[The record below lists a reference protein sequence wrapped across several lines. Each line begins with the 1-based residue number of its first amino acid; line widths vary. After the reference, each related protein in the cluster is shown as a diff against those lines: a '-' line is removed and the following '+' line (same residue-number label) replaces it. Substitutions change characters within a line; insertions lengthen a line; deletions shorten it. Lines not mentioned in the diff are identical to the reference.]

1 MADPTDMQDPDSS
14 RDPTANPGA
23 DPDDAFDS
31 IVDAPFDAAL
41 SERYLVYA
49 LSTITARSLP
59 DLRDGLKPVH
69 RRLLWT
75 MRQLRLDPGS
85 NFKKSARV
93 VGEVIGKYHPHGDTA
108 AYDAMV
114 RLAQDFALRY
124 PLVEGQG
131 NFGNVDG
138 DNAAAYRYTE
148 ARLTKTAMQLMEGLD
163 AGTVDFIP
171 TYNGEEQE
179 PELMPGLFPNL
190 LANGASGIAV
200 GMATN
205 IPSHNVA
212 EVIDATLEL
221 IDNPQIEHE
230 RLMEIVHGPD
240 FATGGQVVDSAATIS
255 DAYRTGRGSLRLR
268 GLFSA
273 PEADREDDRAAGI
286 ERLGGGQWQL
296 VISQIPYQVAKGKLI
311 EQIAQ
316 AIADRKL
323 PILED
328 VRDESDEAIRIV
340 LVPKS
345 RNVDPELLK
354 ESLFKLTDME
364 TRFGLNMN
372 VLDAQAGGGRTP
384 MVMGLKE
391 LLSHWTRSQIEILQ
405 RRTRHRLDQIAK
417 RLELV
422 EGYITA
428 FLNLDRVIEIIRTED
443 EPKPIMMEEFDL
455 TDRQAEAILNMR
467 LRSLRKLE
475 EMQLRR
481 EKDGLLEEQ
490 DRLQKLLDSPARQRT
505 RLKKDLR
512 TLREDYAEDT
522 ALGARR
528 TLIRESAPA
537 VEFSMDAMI
546 EKEPITVILS
556 EKGWIRAAKGH
567 VPLDQ
572 EFKYK
577 EGDALAFI
585 LHAQTTDK
593 LLIAAA
599 NGRFYTLGCDKLPG
613 ARGFGE
619 PVRTMIDLEADTS
632 IARLLVHRPGGRLLL
647 AATSG
652 KGFLAE
658 TGELIAETRK
668 GRQVVNLKG
677 DAQLRVIR
685 EVGEGDDHVAAVG
698 DNRKLIVFNIE
709 EMPVMA
715 RGQGVMLQRYRPGP
729 GGGGLS
735 DATTFKLEEGLSWTM
750 GGSQGRTRTET
761 DIWQWKVARGA
772 AGRMPPTGFPKDNR
786 FD

>member
-1 MADPTDMQDPDSS
+1 MADTTELLPEDP
-14 RDPTANPGA
+14 
-23 DPDDAFDS
+23 FDS

-41 SERYLVYA
+41 SERYMVYA

-75 MRQLRLDPGS
+75 MRQLKLDPS
-85 NFKKSARV
+85 NTFKKSARV

-114 RLAQDFALRY
+114 RLAQDFSLRY

-171 TYNGEEQE
+171 TYNGEEEE

-221 IDNPQIEHE
+221 IDNPHVEHA
-230 RLMEIVHGPD
+230 RLMELFAGPD
-240 FATGGQVVDSAATIS
+240 FATGGQVIDSADVIS
-255 DAYRTGRGSLRLR
+255 HAYETGRGSFRLR
-268 GLFSA
+268 GVFAA
-273 PEADREDDRAAGI
+273 PEADKAEDQTAGI

-296 VISQIPYQVAKGKLI
+296 VITEIPYQVQKGKLI

-316 AIADRKL
+316 AIADKKL

-328 VRDESDEAIRIV
+328 VRDESDEQIRIV
-340 LVPKS
+340 LVPRS

-354 ESLFKLTDME
+354 ESIFKLTDME
-364 TRFGLNMN
+364 TRFGLNLN
-372 VLDAQAGGGRTP
+372 VLDATRTP

-391 LLSHWTRSQIEILQ
+391 LLQNWTASQIEILQ
-405 RRTRHRLDQIAK
+405 RRSQHRLDQIAR

-422 EGYITA
+422 EGYIIA
-428 FLNLDRVIEIIRTED
+428 FLNLDRVIEIIRNED
-443 EPKPIMMEEFDL
+443 EPKPIMMAEFNL

-475 EMQLRR
+475 EMQLRD
-481 EKDGLLEEQ
+481 EKSKLLEEK
-490 DRLQKLLDSPARQRT
+490 DELETLLGSPARQRT
-505 RLKKDLR
+505 RLKRDLKA
-512 TLREDYAEDT
+512 LRKDYAEDT
-522 ALGARR
+522 RLGARR
-528 TLIRESAPA
+528 TRIEEAAPA

-546 EKEPITVILS
+546 EKEPVTVILS
-556 EKGWIRAAKGH
+556 QKGWIRAAKGH
-567 VPLDQ
+567 VDLAQD
-572 EFKYK
+572 FKYK
-577 EGDALAFI
+577 EGDDLAFI

-593 LLIAAA
+593 LLIAAE

-619 PVRTMIDLEADTS
+619 PVQSMIDMEAQTR
-632 IARLLVHRPGGRLLL
+632 IVGMVVHKDGGRLLL
-647 AATSG
+647 ASSIG
-652 KGFLAE
+652 KGFMAQTSDL
-658 TGELIAETRK
+658 LAETRK

-677 DAQLRVIR
+677 DAKFAVMH
-685 EVGEGDDHVAAVG
+685 EVGEGHDHVAVVG
-698 DNRKLIVFNIE
+698 ENRKLIVFNME
-709 EMPVMA
+709 EIPVMG
-715 RGQGVMLQRYRPGP
+715 RGQGVTLQRYRD
-729 GGGGLS
+729 GGLS
-735 DATTFKLEEGLSWTM
+735 DLKTFTLADGLSWTM
-750 GGSQGRTRTET
+750 GGKGDRTRTENE
-761 DIWQWKVARGA
+761 IWQWKVARGA
-772 AGRMPPTGFPKDNR
+772 AGRLPPQGFPKDNR
-786 FD
+786 F

>member
-1 MADPTDMQDPDSS
+1 MSNPTDTESPDPF
-14 RDPTANPGA
+14 
-23 DPDDAFDS
+23 DA

-85 NFKKSARV
+85 GFKKSARV

-114 RLAQDFALRY
+114 RLAQDFSLRY

-221 IDNPQIEHE
+221 TDNPHVEHE
-230 RLMEIVHGPD
+230 RLMAIVRGPD

-255 DAYRTGRGSLRLR
+255 EAYRTGRGSFRLR
-268 GLFSA
+268 GVFSA
-273 PEADREDDRAAGI
+273 PEADKAADRENGI
-286 ERLGGGQWQL
+286 ERIGGGQWQL
-296 VISQIPYQVAKGKLI
+296 VISEIPYQVPKGKLI

-340 LVPKS
+340 LVPRS
-345 RNVDPELLK
+345 RNVDPDLLK
-354 ESLFKLTDME
+354 ESIFKLTDME

-372 VLDAQAGGGRTP
+372 VLDATRTP

-391 LLSHWTRSQIEILQ
+391 LLGHWTAAQIAILQ

-422 EGYITA
+422 EGYIIA
-428 FLNLDRVIEIIRTED
+428 FFNLDRLIEIIRNED
-443 EPKPIMMEEFDL
+443 EPKPLMMKEFDL

-481 EKDGLLEEQ
+481 EKDDLLAEQ
-490 DRLQKLLDSPARQRT
+490 DDLQKLLDSPARQRT

-512 TLREDYAEDT
+512 ALRKDYAEDT

-528 TLIRESAPA
+528 TRIEEAAPA
-537 VEFSMDAMI
+537 VEFSMEAMI

-556 EKGWIRAAKGH
+556 QKGWIRAAKGH

-585 LHAQTTDK
+585 VHAQTTDK
-593 LLIAAA
+593 LLLAAS
-599 NGRFYTLGCDKLPG
+599 NGRFYTLSCDKLPG

-619 PVRTMIDLEADTS
+619 PVRTMIDLESDTS
-632 IARLLVHRPGGRLLL
+632 IAKLLVHRPGGRLLL
-647 AATSG
+647 ASTSG

-658 TGELIAETRK
+658 TGELLAETRK

-677 DAQLRVIR
+677 DAELRVIR
-685 EVGEGDDHVAAVG
+685 EVGEDDDHVAAVG

-715 RGQGVMLQRYRPGP
+715 RGQGVMLQRYRD
-729 GGGGLS
+729 GGLS
-735 DATTFKLEEGLSWTM
+735 DATTFKLENGLSWTM
-750 GGSQGRTRTET
+750 GGSGERTRTET